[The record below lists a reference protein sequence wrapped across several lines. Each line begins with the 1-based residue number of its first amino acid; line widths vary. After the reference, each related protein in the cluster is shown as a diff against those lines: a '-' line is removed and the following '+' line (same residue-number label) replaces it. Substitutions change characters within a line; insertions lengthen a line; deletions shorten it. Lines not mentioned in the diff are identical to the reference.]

1 VHLHEEIMIGD
12 QLRLL
17 RIRRGL
23 SLRALAAE
31 AGVSATLL
39 SQIERGVTE
48 PSLATLRRLAGVF
61 GESLASLFE
70 NPAAPALWISRPGE
84 RSLLLGPK
92 GQIGYERLTP
102 GNGQLEVLRG
112 VLEPGE
118 ATSEEPWSHASLE
131 CVFVVAG
138 TLTAEVDGVP
148 HPVAAGEAVT
158 FDSRQPHRYRNT
170 SADPVEF
177 ILSVTPPI
185 P

>member
-1 VHLHEEIMIGD
+1 MIGD
-12 QLRLL
+12 QLRQL
-17 RIRRGL
+17 RTGRGL

-48 PSLATLRRLAGVF
+48 PSLSTLRRLAGVF
-61 GESLASLFE
+61 GSSLATLFE
-70 NPAAPALWISRPGE
+70 DPAAPELWISRPGE
-84 RSLLLGPK
+84 RSRLLGPK
-92 GQIGYERLTP
+92 GQVSYERLTP

-112 VLEPGE
+112 VLRPGE

-138 TLTAEVDGVP
+138 VLTAEVAGVR
-148 HPVAAGEAVT
+148 HTVVGGEAVT
-158 FDSRQPHRYRNT
+158 FDSRQPHRYVND
-170 SADPVEF
+170 SGEPVEF
-177 ILSVTPPI
+177 ILSVHPPI